1 MSPELF
7 EKWEH
12 IVDDIDMTT
21 VPVDFI
27 KKIILKLEGRKQ
39 KTINVQALLNQGFD
53 GEEVEEAIARKMEE
67 YELSIESVEL
77 ILNIESIA
85 DVVQP
90 ETDDP
95 LKNIK

>member
-12 IVDDIDMTT
+12 IIDDVDMTT
-21 VPVDFI
+21 IPVDFI

-39 KTINVQALLNQGFD
+39 KTINVQSLLAQGFD

-67 YELSIESVEL
+67 FEHVIESVEL
-77 ILNIESIA
+77 ILNIEGIA
-85 DVVQP
+85 EVVQP
-90 ETDDP
+90 ETDIL
-95 LKNIK
+95 LKNL